1 MVSKYLGEMPGEAS
15 GDFPQVVSD
24 LDVNR
29 TMNLVL
35 VLTSI
40 VDMKKRCQQ

>member
-1 MVSKYLGEMPGEAS
+1 MAGNYLGEVPGKAS
-15 GDFPQVVSD
+15 RGFPKVSSD
-24 LDVNR
+24 PDVNR

-40 VDMKKRCQQ
+40 TGIRWICW